1 MTFSFAQLYGCSPRA
16 HIMRSYLRQAKESSP
31 DLDGEDL
38 AHAAHAIHQRKYP
51 GDGVGVQ
58 EYLTVLQSIPAD

>member
-16 HIMRSYLRQAKESSP
+16 HIMRSYIQKAKESAP

-38 AHAAHAIHQRKYP
+38 ARAAHAIHRRKFP
-51 GDGVGVQ
+51 GDGVGIQ
-58 EYLTVLQSIPAD
+58 EYLDVLESIPAD